1 MVIKIQTKQ
10 TGIPVELGELKFTF
24 DTSDESIETFYD
36 AAQTTLTEMKNFKDD
51 DMDAAKE
58 ILEKGY
64 DLMLGKGAF
73 KQVYEQT
80 PSLIEVTRY
89 FVQLAEGIQEEI
101 SSLGKGLSQQEK
113 AQQYI
118 NRKTNLKAKRKSR

>member
-58 ILEKGY
+58 ILKKGY

-101 SSLGKGLSQQEK
+101 SGLGKGLSQQEK

-118 NRKTNLKAKRKSR
+118 NRKNKPKSKKKK

>member
-10 TGIPVELGELKFTF
+10 TGIPVEIGDLTFTF
-24 DTSDESIETFYD
+24 DTSDESIKSFRD
-36 AAQTTLTEMKNFKDD
+36 SAQSTLDEMKNVKDD
-51 DMDAAKE
+51 DLDAAKK

-64 DLMLGKGAF
+64 ELMLGEGAF

-89 FVQLAEGIQEEI
+89 FVQLAEGIEKEL
-101 SSLGKGLSQQEK
+101 SSLGKGSSQQDK
-113 AQQYI
+113 AQQYLRHK
-118 NRKTNLKAKRKSR
+118 NKPKNKNKK

>member
-24 DTSDESIETFYD
+24 DTSDESIKTFYD
-36 AAQTTLTEMKNFKDD
+36 TAQETLTEMKNFEGD

-58 ILEKGY
+58 ILKKGY

-73 KQVYEQT
+73 KKVYEQT

-118 NRKTNLKAKRKSR
+118 NRKNKPKSKKKK